1 MPLMPAF
8 LRRKKEAA
16 VVGRLI
22 VGYAELEFLLAMCAG
37 VALATC
43 HKPNPKHTMPQ
54 HRIRYERIGIKR
66 FFKIRGVQ
74 NRIDYA
80 KKQMHK
86 VYFKMKMR
94 ADYIEIM
101 GAMAACLEY
110 RNLFAHC
117 HWEGHSKKPGLFFI
131 DLEAAGRAPGKLAL
145 NKFRHAD
152 GKTLAQIEDYF
163 WYTFQCLEY
172 LETEFSVRAG
182 LMRPSALSRPTRLPP
197 LDRPHLL
204 FPLRS
209 PH

>member
-8 LRRKKEAA
+8 HRRKKDSA

-22 VGYAELEFLLAMCAG
+22 AGYGELEFLLAMCAG
-37 VALATC
+37 VALAARR
-43 HKPNPKHTMPQ
+43 KRNPKHTMPQ

-86 VYFKMKMR
+86 VFFKMGMR
-94 ADYIEIM
+94 SDYIEIM
-101 GAMAACLEY
+101 GAMAACLKI

-117 HWEGHSKKPGLFFI
+117 HWGPSKKRGLFFI
-131 DLEAAGRAPGKLAL
+131 DLEAAGLAPGRLAL
-145 NKFRHAD
+145 NFRHAD
-152 GKTLAQIEDYF
+152 GKTLTQIEDYF
-163 WYTFQCLEY
+163 WYTFLCLDY
-172 LETEFSVRAG
+172 LATEFSVRAHLVRG
-182 LMRPSALSRPTRLPP
+182 PAPSRPKRLPP
-197 LDRPHLL
+197 LKRPHLL

>member
-8 LRRKKEAA
+8 HDRKEESA

-22 VGYAELEFLLAMCAG
+22 AGYAELELLLAICTG
-37 VALATC
+37 VALAASS
-43 HKPNPKHTMPQ
+43 KPNPKHTRPQ
-54 HRIRYERIGIKR
+54 HRIRYRRIGIKR
-66 FFKIRGVQ
+66 FFSKRGVQ

-101 GAMAACLEY
+101 GAMAACLKI

-117 HWEGHSKKPGLFFI
+117 HWGESKKPGLFFI
-131 DLEAAGRAPGKLAL
+131 DLEAAGRAPGRLAL
-145 NKFRHAD
+145 KKFRHAD
-152 GKTLAQIEDYF
+152 GKTLAKVENYF

-182 LMRPSALSRPTRLPP
+182 LLRPPALSRPKRLPP
-197 LDRPHLL
+197 LKCPHLL